1 MARQSTILQDAN
13 ALERRIKFEIGRDV
27 RGARLDGGVSMRRAS
42 ARVGMSH
49 TQLGRIERGHI
60 ENLTVG
66 QLCRAC
72 AAVGLLLHVR
82 AIPGTGTAVDAG
94 QLALLGR
101 LRSQLPASM
110 LVRTEVPIPLPG
122 DRRAWDAVIGLDPEE
137 TAVEAEA
144 RMRDLQAL
152 DRKCALKLR
161 DSGMRRLVLLV
172 SDTPHNR
179 RMLELHREDLR
190 ASFPLDTRKVMAS
203 LRVGRTPE
211 ASGIVVL

>member
-49 TQLGRIERGHI
+49 SQFGRIERGQI
-60 ENLTVG
+60 EELTVG

-82 AIPGTGTAVDAG
+82 AIPGTGTALDAG

-101 LRSQLPASM
+101 LRS
-110 LVRTEVPIPLPG
+110 
-122 DRRAWDAVIGLDPEE
+122 
-137 TAVEAEA
+137 
-144 RMRDLQAL
+144 
-152 DRKCALKLR
+152 
-161 DSGMRRLVLLV
+161 
-172 SDTPHNR
+172 
-179 RMLELHREDLR
+179 
-190 ASFPLDTRKVMAS
+190 
-203 LRVGRTPE
+203 E
-211 ASGIVVL
+211 ASCLSAGPDRGADADAG